1 MDEFTTVP
9 TDLRKLSNVVD
20 NDVVKKTEYDEL
32 VQKVNVLD
40 SDKPDLEKKIE
51 DVDKKIPV
59 TRQFIQMYNFRRLTK
74 INSNAKMGEA
84 SKNHAA
90 NN

>member
-40 SDKPDLEKKIE
+40 SDKPDLEKKI
-51 DVDKKIPV
+51 
-59 TRQFIQMYNFRRLTK
+59 
-74 INSNAKMGEA
+74 
-84 SKNHAA
+84 
-90 NN
+90 